1 MDIRNFVKKYCEE
14 VGFPLTDKQINQFEK
29 YYELL
34 IEWNEKINLTR
45 ITEPEEV
52 AIKHFSDSLTLLS
65 NYDVPKGAKVIDV
78 GTGAGFPG
86 IPLKI
91 ARPDIAL
98 TLLDSLNKRLI
109 FLQEVSG
116 SIDIDANIIH
126 SRAEDGGNNPELRE
140 NFDVAVSRAVARL
153 NTLSEYCIPY
163 VKVGGAFV
171 AMKGPELQ
179 EELNEGKNAVNTLGG
194 KIEKVNEFSIPD
206 GSNRTV
212 VVIGKVRN
220 TPAKYPRHGSKIKN
234 KPL

>member
-91 ARPDIAL
+91 ARPDIEL